1 MCPCSMRSK
10 ASIESCPKNKNEFLA
25 LLCLS
30 FHMSVYVTQ
39 WKIVHMAGIEV
50 DVPQT
55 YRTMKV
61 KPFDDSVKSM
71 LLFNA

>member
-1 MCPCSMRSK
+1 
-10 ASIESCPKNKNEFLA
+10 
-25 LLCLS
+25 
-30 FHMSVYVTQ
+30 MSVYVTQ

-55 YRTMKV
+55 YRTIKV